1 MWWRYQ
7 CGRFRFRRLELEFV
21 GILGHRETRNG
32 LARAFSNH
40 LNAKNGSVFLA
51 GRAKNG
57 ESRQCFAIKAGDEK
71 SLFAA
76 RLFPNLAYLY
86 LGNRHF

>member
-1 MWWRYQ
+1 MWWRCQ
-7 CGRFRFRRLELEFV
+7 CGRFRGVYLEFV
-21 GILGHRETRNG
+21 RILGHRETRNG

-40 LNAKNGSVFLA
+40 LNAKNGSVFLT